1 MTFDLRQ
8 RAEEGILKCRLG
20 HWEEGMVDLT
30 FVGEREHSHIE
41 LPGQFYSFLGYGLA
55 HLDKK
60 YREGLLLCQH
70 SVKIQYFEPEN
81 HLNLA
86 RVHILMHNRRKA
98 FKSIARGLALDS
110 DHPGLRRLWKE
121 LGLRRR
127 PVLPFLPRTNPINSA
142 LGRIRHSMGAQ
153 PQRDE

>member
-20 HWEEGMVDLT
+20 NWKEGMVDLT
-30 FVGEREHSHIE
+30 FVGERDHSDVE
-41 LPGQFYSFLGYGLA
+41 LPGQFYSYLGYGLA
-55 HLDKK
+55 HMDRK

-70 SVKIQYFEPEN
+70 SIKIQYFEPEN
-81 HLNLA
+81 YFNLA
-86 RVHILMHNRRKA
+86 RTHLLMRNRRKA

-110 DHPGLRRLWKE
+110 GHPGLRRLCRE

-127 PVLPFLPRTNPINSA
+127 PVLPFLPRANPINSA
-142 LGRIRHSMGAQ
+142 LGRLRHSLAAQ
-153 PQRDE
+153 PQSQD